1 MTFCLPSS
9 GPLPSEWDIHV
20 PDAQPHVLDVVRLT
34 AAMARGDGTAVETFY
49 RAYFERMYAEARRA
63 SRRDEAFCLD
73 VVQEASLRI
82 IRTIRPVESE
92 MQLTSW
98 LKLVIRTSA
107 YDLLRS
113 ERRRRLREQSA
124 LARIEPA
131 ADDLEHIAWLE
142 EKLRAVDP
150 KIAELIELRFAHG
163 WTLARIAG
171 RLGLTTAAVDGRI
184 RRALHSLRNA
194 AREEWDD

>member
-1 MTFCLPSS
+1 MLSCVPS
-9 GPLPSEWDIHV
+9 LDQFLSEWDIRV
-20 PDAQPHVLDVVRLT
+20 PDAPPHVLDVVRLT
-34 AAMARGDGTAVETFY
+34 AAMARGDGAAVETFY

-63 SRRDEAFCLD
+63 SQRDEAFCLD
-73 VVQEASLRI
+73 VVQEAALRI

-92 MQLTSW
+92 AHLTAW

-113 ERRRRLREQSA
+113 ERRRRVREQNA
-124 LARIEPA
+124 PPQIEPA
-131 ADDLEHIAWLE
+131 ADDRARIAWLE
-142 EKLRAVDP
+142 EKLRLVDP
-150 KIAELIELRFAHG
+150 KIAELIELRFSRG

-171 RLGLTTAAVDGRI
+171 RLGLTTATVDGRL
-184 RRALHSLRNA
+184 RRALNSLRHA